1 MFIQAIVLAMT
12 VGGGGDWTGSVTGVS
27 GHVVIEREQ
36 QQYQARQ
43 GSAVRDGDRLYTSP
57 QAKASFLI
65 DDSLVLYLAPASHV
79 ELARAGAE
87 RRIVLLQG
95 EARVTCRSQSP
106 VQLLAGKIQ
115 AQVQRGIVRL
125 ERNGPQSRLYVEHGH
140 AVVVSRA
147 GQQSLMPGEQVKH
160 QQTGFTLANDN
171 TAQAGWTIQPAD
183 YQVEAIA
190 IASTAGHPCAPK
202 CTDPAAPTEDQQP
215 DETRDP
221 AAETP
226 PADERAGDQ
235 PAATPDS
242 TGDMFTNVTPNAAS
256 SVALGA
262 VASIGFGSPASGGL
276 FSDANQQTQQGML
289 LRPADGVPAGGP
301 FPGNIHLITGETR
314 YGFNGVQLTP
324 SERAQIFPNGD
335 RSYYSIGL
343 GARPTTQVTTDI
355 PTASGA
361 QPRTIAIPRFNAYLV
376 RLDQFGVPDAGLDP
390 QTAQANN
397 SGIAGLVGAQPVA
410 PSITGATP
418 VLDERSELNARATF
432 ALGEFRLRT
441 VDGQSIE
448 FAVRRS
454 DQDRLIVKDPN
465 GNDANDVVQANTQQ
479 GDFSDVADPRFLP
492 ANPTV
497 KVPTAGQYDS
507 DPTRYSNL
515 NLLRRA
521 ALTTLVADSL
531 HDYSRRTGQTRFV
544 LQEPDGRQRI
554 IDITGYRRQ

>member
-1 MFIQAIVLAMT
+1 M
-12 VGGGGDWTGSVTGVS
+12 
-27 GHVVIEREQ
+27 
-36 QQYQARQ
+36 
-43 GSAVRDGDRLYTSP
+43 
-57 QAKASFLI
+57 
-65 DDSLVLYLAPASHV
+65 
-79 ELARAGAE
+79 
-87 RRIVLLQG
+87 
-95 EARVTCRSQSP
+95 
-106 VQLLAGKIQ
+106 
-115 AQVQRGIVRL
+115 
-125 ERNGPQSRLYVEHGH
+125 
-140 AVVVSRA
+140 
-147 GQQSLMPGEQVKH
+147 
-160 QQTGFTLANDN
+160 
-171 TAQAGWTIQPAD
+171 
-183 YQVEAIA
+183 
-190 IASTAGHPCAPK
+190 
-202 CTDPAAPTEDQQP
+202 
-215 DETRDP
+215 
-221 AAETP
+221 
-226 PADERAGDQ
+226 
-235 PAATPDS
+235 
-242 TGDMFTNVTPNAAS
+242 
-256 SVALGA
+256 
-262 VASIGFGSPASGGL
+262 
-276 FSDANQQTQQGML
+276 
-289 LRPADGVPAGGP
+289 
-301 FPGNIHLITGETR
+301 
-314 YGFNGVQLTP
+314 
-324 SERAQIFPNGD
+324 
-335 RSYYSIGL
+335 
-343 GARPTTQVTTDI
+343 
-355 PTASGA
+355 
-361 QPRTIAIPRFNAYLV
+361 

-531 HDYSRRTGQTRFV
+531 YDYSRRTGQTRFV